1 MTDRDEGLDDRL
13 PSTIPGRE
21 PARGHFGSASIV
33 AMDGLAR
40 QRHFVSGEAK
50 PPAIHHLIGMT
61 PTRAAPGRAT
71 FSAPASPWLLGT
83 AGVFHGGIA
92 PLVADAPLSGS
103 VITELGP
110 NQIVTTA
117 ALSFDF
123 VRPATPS
130 AERIVAASTSVHVGR
145 HLGLS
150 SCEVTDAAGRLLA
163 HGIARHVV
171 LSVDPKQQRPDVD
184 PTHQFP
190 VDAEATYDTP
200 DPWQRSVEGEVLSPD
215 LWDRPGLELAEAWCA
230 DELPMPPYQVLTGC
244 IPVDCR
250 EGWGKWIAPSSG
262 WWCSPAPYLYGG
274 MLAMFAE
281 TALSAA
287 FTTVSPGGRVA
298 ATVDLN
304 VRFLRPVFPNSG
316 ILEAEAEVVHAGRN
330 LRIATCEIHD
340 GRGKLAVL
348 AEASAILVS
357 PTFFSDVA
365 ESGGELPTDA

>member
-1 MTDRDEGLDDRL
+1 MTDLDHEPDDRL
-13 PSTIPGRE
+13 ATTIPGRE
-21 PARGHFGSASIV
+21 PARGHFGSASLLV
-33 AMDGLAR
+33 MDGLAR

-71 FSAPASPWLLGT
+71 FSAPASPWLSGS
-83 AGVFHGGIA
+83 AGVFQGGIA
-92 PLVADAPLSGS
+92 ALVADAPLSGS

-123 VRPATPS
+123 VRPAAPS
-130 AERIVAASTSVHVGR
+130 AVRIVAESTSVHVGR
-145 HLGLS
+145 HMGLS

-171 LSVDPKQQRPDVD
+171 LSVDPDQQSNVD
-184 PTHQFP
+184 PTHQIP
-190 VDAEATYDTP
+190 VDAEASYDTL

-215 LWDRPGLELAEAWCA
+215 LWDRPGLELSEAWCA
-230 DELPMPPYQVLTGC
+230 DELPMAPVHVLTGC
-244 IPVDCR
+244 IPVACR
-250 EGWGKWIAPSSG
+250 EGWVKCIAPSSG

-330 LRIATCEIHD
+330 LRVATCKIHD

-348 AEASAILVS
+348 AEASAVLVP
-357 PTFFSDVA
+357 PTFFTDVA
-365 ESGGELPTDA
+365 DSDGELPTNT